1 MEMKQVS
8 LDYKSMLNPNS
19 IKRLIYFVHNLEE
32 KLSSIKLIHDKL
44 HELIAVVSKTHEAII
59 DELTNIKTVLN
70 ETIIEQEE
78 DEMIPIDGTK
88 SEWDDD
94 DDDDDD
100 DCDDDAELQSRKLN
114 KIIHREP
121 SPLIRR
127 TGHLILN
134 SASSN
139 ESSSI
144 IENNSN
150 SSANKRSSNL
160 KRTDRSSSR
169 TRSPKSVTFSLD
181 ENSVN
186 QQQSIKCSIE
196 GATNDT
202 KNEASNQVTTPITCC
217 SHSDSSKQ
225 NHCESIPKFE
235 KIITNIRIHE
245 IESRHGDYLR
255 LINLSNSDDYDLSGH
270 YLQQTISTK
279 PLGLFRFPF
288 NTVIGAGHTVTIWCG
303 PTKNITPQPPHVFL
317 WKEQKKWEIGPQC
330 LTTLVKPNGQS
341 IAWFRNSFHIDIDQS
356 SSDILY
362 VHSKSSTGSSDVSS
376 NTSSSIKKRIGFSK
390 FNLIGNNKPPF
401 AHSPNSSI
409 HPDHNG
415 TIFNNINDLRSQIN
429 HKVSI
434 GVTQLLNRPKSSP
447 FASHTG
453 CKQDLISRS
462 FLRTQQV
469 QQQQQQQHQKQTT
482 IKT

>member
-1 MEMKQVS
+1 MEMKQVY
-8 LDYKSMLNPNS
+8 LDYQSMLIANS

-78 DEMIPIDGTK
+78 DEMITIDGTK
-88 SEWDDD
+88 SEWDDDD

-202 KNEASNQVTTPITCC
+202 KNDASNQVTTPITCC

-245 IESRHGDYLR
+245 IESRH
-255 LINLSNSDDYDLSGH
+255 
-270 YLQQTISTK
+270 
-279 PLGLFRFPF
+279 
-288 NTVIGAGHTVTIWCG
+288 VIGAGHTVTIWCG

-429 HKVSI
+429 HKI

-469 QQQQQQQHQKQTT
+469 QQQQQQQHQKQTA